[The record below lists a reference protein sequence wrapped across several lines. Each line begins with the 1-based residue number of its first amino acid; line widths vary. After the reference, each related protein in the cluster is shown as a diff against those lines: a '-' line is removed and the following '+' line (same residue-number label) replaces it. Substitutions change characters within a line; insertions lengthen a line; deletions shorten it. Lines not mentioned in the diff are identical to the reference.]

1 MFHSYRESRPKK
13 ILYDII
19 AKGGLIEEIGRRG
32 GGEKERAMRE
42 YDRSIFYV
50 CVCMC
55 VCACV
60 CV

>member
-32 GGEKERAMRE
+32 GGEKERGRGKGE
-42 YDRSIFYV
+42 GNERV
-50 CVCMC
+50 
-55 VCACV
+55 
-60 CV
+60 